1 MVHGRSLRCPAL
13 SCPMMITESLAG
25 LNGYFLL
32 VMAVL
37 QNRSEKGEKS
47 VVGGRDATR
56 ESTFRADN
64 EPMRVDWMVVVGQGR
79 TVFGGTERDRRK
91 KWSGNEK
98 LLSKHWRRSRVVVD
112 EKSH

>member
-32 VMAVL
+32 VIAVL

-64 EPMRVDWMVVVGQGR
+64 EPMRVDWMVWWWSDKGGQYSGGR
-79 TVFGGTERDRRK
+79 RETGGKNGPVMKNYFLSFGDGLE
-91 KWSGNEK
+91 W
-98 LLSKHWRRSRVVVD
+98 
-112 EKSH
+112 

>member
-1 MVHGRSLRCPAL
+1 MVHGRSLRCPVL

-47 VVGGRDATR
+47 VVGRRDATR

-64 EPMRVDWMVVVGQGR
+64 EPMRVDWMVVGVR
-79 TVFGGTERDRRK
+79 TRADSIRGDATERDE
-91 KWSGNEK
+91 EK
-98 LLSKHWRRSRVVVD
+98 MVR
-112 EKSH
+112 